1 MRGII
6 VLGA

>member
-6 VLGA
+6 

>member
-6 VLGA
+6 P

>member
-6 VLGA
+6 FTC